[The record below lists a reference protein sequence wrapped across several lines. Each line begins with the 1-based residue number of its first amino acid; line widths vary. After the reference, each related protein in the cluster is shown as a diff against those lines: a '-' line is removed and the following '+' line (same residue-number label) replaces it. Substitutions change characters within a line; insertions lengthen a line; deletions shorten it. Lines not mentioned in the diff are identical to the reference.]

1 MIEFLRD
8 LIDFSHLRLA
18 LLILNDLIEDRLVHV
33 VSKDAID
40 FEVLRQNDA
49 LALNLRFQGLEE
61 FVVDS
66 VLSGFF
72 LPSILLF
79 ELHILLCV
87 HTSEEF
93 RGIEV
98 DWGFDHIS
106 FLFFF
111 FLTAEIWRAWLISI
125 FSCPSTWVLSR
136 GFASMASA
144 IAVITTT
151 SIALLFWLFAEIL
164 FRNIFLAEHFFFS
177 LFVAPLF
184 LTIFI
189 TIVFFPVLVI
199 LRLFSAVIIIRVFLV
214 VVLSIFLAFF
224 AVLIVFLI
232 FFAVLVAIF
241 KSVVVPNERFR
252 LILG

>member
-1 MIEFLRD
+1 LIEFLRD
-8 LIDFSHLRLA
+8 LFDFLLNVPHCAHVPGEVLLRAHQVFLLLLLLSLGIHLRLA
-18 LLILNDLIEDRLVHV
+18 LLTLNDLIDDRLVLI
-33 VSKDAID
+33 DAID
-40 FEVLRQNDA
+40 FEVLRQNNA
-49 LALNLRFQGLEE
+49 LALNLLFQGFEE
-61 FVVDS
+61 LIVDS

-72 LPSILLF
+72 LHGILFF

-98 DWGFDHIS
+98 DWGFDLLS

-111 FLTAEIWRAWLISI
+111 LLTAEIWRIWLIRV
-125 FSCPSTWVLSR
+125 FRCHSTWVLSR
-136 GFASMASA
+136 GSA

-151 SIALLFWLFAEIL
+151 RIALLFLFAAL
-164 FRNIFLAEHFFFS
+164 
-177 LFVAPLF
+177 LF
-184 LTIFI
+184 LTIFV

-199 LRLFSAVIIIRVFLV
+199 LRIFSAVIIIRVFV
-214 VVLSIFLAFF
+214 VVFSFLVFF
-224 AVLIVFLI
+224 AVLI
-232 FFAVLVAIF
+232 AIF